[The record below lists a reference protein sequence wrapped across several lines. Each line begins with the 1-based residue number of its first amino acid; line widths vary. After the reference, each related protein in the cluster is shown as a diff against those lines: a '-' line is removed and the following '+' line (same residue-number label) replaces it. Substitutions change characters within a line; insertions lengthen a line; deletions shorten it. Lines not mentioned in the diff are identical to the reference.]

1 MNKTNKEKIMN
12 ENQNNIQY
20 YDDEIDLRELVM
32 ALWKRKKMIIAF
44 TLAVAILAASFSMFY
59 YRPYIKQA

>member
-32 ALWKRKKMIIAF
+32 ALWKRKK
-44 TLAVAILAASFSMFY
+44 
-59 YRPYIKQA
+59 

>member
-1 MNKTNKEKIMN
+1 MN

-32 ALWKRKKMIIAF
+32 ALWKRKK
-44 TLAVAILAASFSMFY
+44 
-59 YRPYIKQA
+59 